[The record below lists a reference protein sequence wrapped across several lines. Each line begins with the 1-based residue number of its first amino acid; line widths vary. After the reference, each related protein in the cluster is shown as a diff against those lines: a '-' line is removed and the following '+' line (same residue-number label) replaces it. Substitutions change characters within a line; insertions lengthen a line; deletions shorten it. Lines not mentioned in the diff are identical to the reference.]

1 MTARSRFVDAAHVC
15 NVDECNNGDEWP
27 VGLTNAVTARLEA
40 VMITALLRS
49 KSLVCSVFFSFLV
62 APSMCVVFCVL
73 PLFRPWFT
81 ARHGMARLVTARLRY
96 VNTAL
101 V

>member
-1 MTARSRFVDAAHVC
+1 MPRLVAAMAT
-15 NVDECNNGDEWP
+15 P
-27 VGLTNAVTARLEA
+27 
-40 VMITALLRS
+40 LLQS
-49 KSLVCSVFFSFLV
+49 KLFVCSVFASFLV

-73 PLFRPWFT
+73 PLFWSWFT